1 MLLFLSDFKTI
12 KNHIFL
18 SILSSLAYGLP
29 LAFGNAYIAKYLSKT
44 IPWYKSPVKGLVIRL
59 LVSFAYSAVITVIIN
74 FLLSIGF
81 YGATLST
88 YTISL
93 KFVLLIM
100 IITFIVTFSLY
111 SIGFFKEWK
120 KAIIRE
126 EELKRNILELEYA
139 SLKNQVNPHFLFN
152 SLNVLTSL
160 VGKNDDAVKY
170 IKKLSDVYRYLLEN
184 KDKQTVSLETELK
197 FTEAYIY
204 LHKIRFGE
212 NLKSKINVSDKN
224 FSIVPLSLQMLIEN
238 AIKHNIISED
248 EPLSIDI
255 SSSDKYIIVKNNL
268 QVKNTRKT
276 SLNIGLEN
284 IKKRYSYLTDKEVV
298 IRKSNDSFV
307 VKLPLL
313 KIGF

>member
-44 IPWYKSPVKGLVIRL
+44 IPWHKSPVKGLIIRL
-59 LVSFAYSAVITVIIN
+59 LVSFTYSAVITVIIN

-81 YGATLST
+81 YEATLST

-268 QVKNTRKT
+268 QVKNTREI

-284 IKKRYSYLTDKEVV
+284 IKKRYSYLTDKEIV
-298 IRKSNDSFV
+298 IKKNNDSFV